1 MDCVNLTQEGTFRTY
16 VVISMKTKACC
27 VSYSNH
33 HGVGSPR
40 CVDFSKPRIGVKKCV
55 FNKHTIMVC
64 VSYSRR

>member
-33 HGVGSPR
+33 QEGVGSAMCLLPELNTK
-40 CVDFSKPRIGVKKCV
+40 DS
-55 FNKHTIMVC
+55 
-64 VSYSRR
+64 